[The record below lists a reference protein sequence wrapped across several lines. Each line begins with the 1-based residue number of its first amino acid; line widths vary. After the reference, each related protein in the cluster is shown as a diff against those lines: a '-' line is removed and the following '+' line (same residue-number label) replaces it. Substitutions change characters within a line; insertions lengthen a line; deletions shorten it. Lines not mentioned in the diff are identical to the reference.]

1 MRILFIG
8 DIVGRPGRMAL
19 RELLPA
25 LKQQH
30 RPDLVVCNVE
40 NAAAGFGLTEPL
52 GQEILACGVDVMTGG
67 NHIWDKKG
75 SEAYLDREERLCRP
89 ANFPKEAPGRRYVIR
104 EVGEVRV
111 AVISLMGR
119 VFMSPCDCPFRELDR
134 LLHELEEEADLFVV
148 DFHAEATSEKQA
160 MGHYADG
167 RVAAVVGTHTH
178 VATADT
184 CILPNGTAYQT
195 DLGMTGPRRSIIG
208 MDIEP
213 VLRRFLTGMPTRF
226 EVAHDDP
233 RLSGLLVE
241 IDTWSG
247 QATEV
252 ERIERALSTEVG
264 S

>member
-1 MRILFIG
+1 MRILLIG
-8 DIVGRPGRMAL
+8 DVVGRPGRMAL
-19 RELLPA
+19 RELLPG
-25 LKQQH
+25 LKQQY

-52 GQEILACGVDVMTGG
+52 GREILDYGVDVMTGG

-75 SEAYLDREERLCRP
+75 SEEYLDREERLCRP
-89 ANFPKEAPGRRYVIR
+89 ANFPKEAPGRRFVIT
-104 EVGEVRV
+104 EVDEVRV

-119 VFMSPCDCPFRELDR
+119 VFMAPSDCPFRELDR
-134 LLHELEEEADLFVV
+134 LLKELEERADLFVV

-160 MGHYADG
+160 MGYYADG
-167 RVAAVVGTHTH
+167 RVAVVVGTHTH
-178 VATADT
+178 VPTADT

-195 DLGMTGPRRSIIG
+195 DLGMTGPHHSIIG
-208 MDIEP
+208 METEP
-213 VLRRFLTGMPTRF
+213 ILRRFLTGMPTRF

-233 RLSGLLVE
+233 RLSGLVVD

-252 ERIERALSTEVG
+252 ERIQLAVEARG
-264 S
+264 

>member
-8 DIVGRPGRMAL
+8 DVVGRPGRMAL
-19 RELLPA
+19 RELLPG
-25 LKQQH
+25 LKKEL

-40 NAAAGFGLTEPL
+40 NAAAGFGLTEAL
-52 GQEILACGVDVMTGG
+52 GREILACGVDVMTGG

-75 SEAYLDREERLCRP
+75 SEEYLDREERLCRP
-89 ANFPKEAPGRRYVIR
+89 ANFPREAPGRRYVIT
-104 EVGEVRV
+104 EVDDVRV

-119 VFMSPCDCPFRELDR
+119 VFMAPCDCPFRELDR
-134 LLHELEEEADLFVV
+134 LLAALEDKADLFLV

-160 MGHYADG
+160 MGYHADG

-178 VATADT
+178 VPTADT

-195 DLGMTGPRRSIIG
+195 DLGMTGPHRSIIG
-208 MDIEP
+208 MESDPI
-213 VLRRFLTGMPTRF
+213 LRRFLTGMPTRF
-226 EVAHDDP
+226 EVAQEDA

-247 QATEV
+247 HATEV
-252 ERIERALSTEVG
+252 ERIQRSLDPG
-264 S
+264 G